1 MRQNLD
7 YGYEIQ
13 KLYLEIMLADAETF
27 ARCQCIFDHTLFDK
41 RLQLPAEFINE
52 YVKNYSILPTLDI
65 VNTETSSQFKPVD
78 DSIKEGHFDWL
89 LNEFETFIRHKSL
102 ERAILAS
109 ADLLEQGEYGS
120 VEELI
125 KQAVQIG
132 LTRDIGTNYFADP
145 QERLLKIKDRN
156 GQISTGWTAL
166 DYPLFGGFNRGELS
180 IFSGCSGAGKSLF
193 LANLGVNWALAGFN
207 VIYITLELSEAL
219 VSMRIDSMITG
230 IPSREI
236 FKNIDDVEMKVK
248 MIGKK
253 AGSIQVKY
261 LPSGKNVNDIRSYL
275 KEYEIRTGK
284 KADILLVDYLDLL
297 YPINKKISVENL
309 FIKDKYVSEELRNL
323 SMEKNC
329 ILVSASQLGRG
340 AVEEVEY
347 DHSHIAGGISKIQ
360 TADNVFG
367 IFSSRNLR
375 ENGKYQLQL
384 MKTRSS
390 SGVGQKI
397 ELAFDV
403 DTLRITD
410 LEENQQ
416 PAKPSLLESIKQ
428 RSTISNNPNE
438 AAPVHRVKAD
448 IQSAKLREL
457 INNISGQDT

>member
-27 ARCQCIFDHTLFDK
+27 ARCQSIFDHTLFDK

-65 VNTETSSQFKPVD
+65 VNTATSSQFKPVD

-145 QERLLKIKDRN
+145 RERLLKIKDRN
-156 GQISTGWTAL
+156 GQISTGWTTL

-297 YPINKKISVENL
+297 HPINKKISAENL

-329 ILVSASQLGRG
+329 IMVSARQLGRCLEISTP
-340 AVEEVEY
+340 VEVNGK
-347 DHSHIAGGISKIQ
+347 HIPIKDVKIGDYITSDEGPVKVLEILPITQ
-360 TADNVFG
+360 QPVFKITTKSG
-367 IFSSRNLR
+367 KTIVCSAKHNFPTDKGLLNI
-375 ENGKYQLQL
+375 ENGL
-384 MKTRSS
+384 KT
-390 SGVGQKI
+390 GVK
-397 ELAFDV
+397 LCV
-403 DTLRITD
+403 
-410 LEENQQ
+410 
-416 PAKPSLLESIKQ
+416 IK
-428 RSTISNNPNE
+428 
-438 AAPVHRVKAD
+438 K
-448 IQSAKLREL
+448 
-457 INNISGQDT
+457 